1 MSKATAKEIK
11 ALSATWGDLRTA
23 FNTNKTKS
31 YKWRYAQL
39 AALKQFLKEHENT
52 LKEALNADLGR
63 STFEAIGLDLLG
75 CTIEIDYVMKNLK
88 TWMQPT
94 HTAVPIWMTPA
105 SSEIVYEPFGL
116 CLILGAF
123 NYPIALTVSN
133 LYNA

>member
-11 ALSATWGDLRTA
+11 ALAATWGDLRTA
-23 FNTNKTKS
+23 FGTNKTKS

-39 AALKQFLKEHENT
+39 AALKLFLKEHETT

-88 TWMQPT
+88 TWMKPT
-94 HTAVPIWMTPA
+94 HTEVPIWMTPA

-123 NYPIALTVSN
+123 NYPIALTVSDV
-133 LYNA
+133 LHA